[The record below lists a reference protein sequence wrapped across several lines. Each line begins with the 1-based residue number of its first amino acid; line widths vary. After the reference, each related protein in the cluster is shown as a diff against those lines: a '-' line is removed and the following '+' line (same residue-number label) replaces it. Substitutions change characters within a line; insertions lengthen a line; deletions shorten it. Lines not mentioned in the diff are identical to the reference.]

1 MERVIIGID
10 PGLANTGYGIVSFS
24 SNRFKCLCYGSITT
38 QSDSDHGKRLL
49 KIFDELKSLIKK
61 YKPSEAGI
69 ETLYFAK
76 NVTSALAVSEAR
88 GVAILALYSNNIADI
103 GEYAPNTIKK
113 TVTGISQATKS
124 QVQDATK
131 LLLGLSE
138 RPEPNHAADALAA
151 AIAKA
156 HIGTVEYV

>member
-1 MERVIIGID
+1 M
-10 PGLANTGYGIVSFS
+10 
-24 SNRFKCLCYGSITT
+24 
-38 QSDSDHGKRLL
+38 
-49 KIFDELKSLIKK
+49 
-61 YKPSEAGI
+61 
-69 ETLYFAK
+69 
-76 NVTSALAVSEAR
+76 
-88 GVAILALYSNNIADI
+88 ALYSNNIADI